1 MDQLQTRL
9 EAVEQRSHTV
19 ARPLCWTQ
27 SLGDP
32 MTRVAAGLLAVAVF
46 LAGLLWAA
54 PASAVDP
61 RIPLS
66 AEPFVLPERN
76 DDSGYC
82 EGFAV
87 EITFPEFNQYII
99 QQTVEPDGT
108 RTLHITGHAQATA
121 TNPETGESV
130 TYNISGP
137 GTVVIYPDGAFSLDL
152 AGPNLLYTEA
162 KNLEDF
168 PDVPT
173 ISYTTGHVTVKVNAS
188 GQTTEYELAGGA
200 RQTDVC
206 AVLAP

>member
-1 MDQLQTRL
+1 MKRTLFT
-9 EAVEQRSHTV
+9 
-19 ARPLCWTQ
+19 
-27 SLGDP
+27 
-32 MTRVAAGLLAVAVF
+32 AAPVLA
-46 LAGLLWAA
+46 LAAMMLTLAA
-54 PASAVDP
+54 PAGASDP

-108 RTLHITGHAQATA
+108 TTLHITGHAQATV
-121 TNPETGESV
+121 TRLDEDGEPVESV

-137 GTVVIYPDGAFSLDL
+137 GTVVIYPDSAFSLDL
-152 AGPNLLYTEA
+152 TGPNLLYTEA

-168 PDVPT
+168 SDVPT
-173 ISYTTGHVTVKVNAS
+173 ISYTTGHVTVKVDAS
-188 GQTTEYELAGGA
+188 GQTTDYNLAGGA